1 MLSWSRRS
9 CIQTGTSKKLT
20 SWHSLSYWTFRLAW
34 FMDYKFYKPCMMGL
48 RLWILLLLVISDDLS
63 PLPTD
68 RFGYFFYY
76 DFIWIVFF
84 FMPSPGFVVSL
95 WSSKFLLFR
104 WIFHTFFFFF
114 SYKLCPNNYEHIQQ
128 PRPNQ
133 PNLFSSDDFSYTRW
147 SIFGIRTSFVEGD
160 MKKIFFTCICRHR
173 FLFCSNGETINNI

>member
-114 SYKLCPNNYEHIQQ
+114 RTNSVLTTMNTYNNHDQISQICSQ
-128 PRPNQ
+128 AMIFHTRGDR
-133 PNLFSSDDFSYTRW
+133 FSAY
-147 SIFGIRTSFVEGD
+147 V
-160 MKKIFFTCICRHR
+160 
-173 FLFCSNGETINNI
+173 LVL